1 MAENP
6 PGGIPGCC
14 FPVGKAVEG
23 VPEGTD
29 EGTAEGTPELE
40 LFTAATVLTLPD
52 DAAALELFTVTELLL
67 PLGKAPDPVD
77 ATDA

>member
-1 MAENP
+1 M
-6 PGGIPGCC
+6 
-14 FPVGKAVEG
+14 
-23 VPEGTD
+23 
-29 EGTAEGTPELE
+29 E

-67 PLGKAPDPVD
+67 PLGKDPDAVD

>member
-1 MAENP
+1 M
-6 PGGIPGCC
+6 
-14 FPVGKAVEG
+14 
-23 VPEGTD
+23 D